1 MGQLSKRQM
10 QLRSEHL
17 KTLLTVEATPVAG
30 ATPVVGDRLSVRT
43 KETTYKRVSLSD
55 SRARLHSLAREDSPF
70 DEADSSQAF
79 GLTTPRTIT
88 MGYEFAQSD
97 LLSLPDWWEAVE
109 AGATVEQT
117 RATILANLRQVQQR
131 RERKTWKRPAWR
143 AL

>member
-17 KTLLTVEATPVAG
+17 KTLLTVGV
-30 ATPVVGDRLSVRT
+30 TPVVSDRLSVRT
-43 KETTYKRVSLSD
+43 KETIYKRVSLSD
-55 SRARLHSLAREDSPF
+55 SPAREGSPF
-70 DEADSSQAF
+70 EEAASSQAF
-79 GLTTPRTIT
+79 GFTTPRTNDL
-88 MGYEFAQSD
+88 AQSD
-97 LLSLPDWWEAVE
+97 PLSLPDWWESVE

-131 RERKTWKRPAWR
+131 RERKIWKRPVWR